1 MFGEF
6 AFVIAE
12 ARDPG
17 LGPSGRRADGAW
29 SASIISLDRVDDR
42 ETQGTDLTVAAIQ
55 LGWV

>member
-17 LGPSGRRADGAW
+17 LGPSAGERMAP
-29 SASIISLDRVDDR
+29 SASIISSIVLTIG